1 MSTRLER
8 WRSSQSQHL
17 GHRRTSGPSGSDHG
31 PGRPFVHDVVAAVPS
46 WLTARVLVL
55 AALAASHP
63 LQSRYRPLESAARRV
78 REGLLAWDG
87 DWFRDIAEQ
96 GYAALPRPGL
106 RYFPLFPTLGRGLS
120 VLLFSNV
127 GLSLV
132 LLANLFALLAGAG
145 LHRLVLQERGDE
157 RLARRAV
164 WMLAL
169 APPSFVLVMGYTES
183 LAILLAVVTF
193 VALRRRHWGWAAVG
207 GYLSGLARP
216 LGVLLSIPAA
226 VEVLPQLRRGPLR
239 RRLAALLPVGAPVA
253 GCLTYLAWVGVRFGD
268 PLLPYTSQQTPEF
281 RGGFANPL
289 VTLVKTAGELVT
301 GGFATKNVP
310 HLPWALLLIALVV
323 VVCRRWPPSYG
334 AFAVATLV
342 VALSTER
349 LGSLERYGFACFPVI
364 LAAATLATSDR
375 AHRVVLAISGGL
387 MTIYATLTFMG
398 LYIP

>member
-1 MSTRLER
+1 MSTRLGR
-8 WRSSQSQHL
+8 WRSSRWQPGVSEP
-17 GHRRTSGPSGSDHG
+17 GKSSGRRL
-31 PGRPFVHDVVAAVPS
+31 VHDVAVALPA

-55 AALAASHP
+55 AALAAAHP
-63 LQSRYRPLESAARRV
+63 LQTRYRPLASSARRV

-87 DWFRDIAEQ
+87 DWFHDIAAQ

-106 RYFPLFPTLGRGLS
+106 RYFPLFPGLGKALS
-120 VLLFSNV
+120 IALFANV
-127 GLSLV
+127 GLSLIV
-132 LLANLFALLAGAG
+132 LANLFALLAGAA

-157 RLARRAV
+157 RLARRAT

-183 LAILLAVVTF
+183 LAILLAIVTF
-193 VALRRRHWGWAAVG
+193 LTLRRRRWGWAALG

-226 VEVLPQLRRGPLR
+226 IEALPQLRQGSGRQ
-239 RRLAALLPVGAPVA
+239 RLNALAPVVAPVA

-268 PLLPYTSQQTPEF
+268 PLLPYSSQQTPEF

-289 VTLVKTAGELVT
+289 VTLVKTGGELVT
-301 GGFATKNVP
+301 GQFATKNVP
-310 HLPWALLLIALVV
+310 HLPWALVLIALVV
-323 VVCRRWPPSYG
+323 LACRRWPLSYG
-334 AFAVATLV
+334 AFAVATLA

-349 LGSLERYGFACFPVI
+349 LGSLERYGFACFPVV
-364 LAAATLATSDR
+364 LAATTLVTSER
-375 AHRVVLAISGGL
+375 VQRVVLAVSGGL
-387 MTIYATLTFMG
+387 MTMYATLTFLG